1 MIYDIP
7 ISTPLSLSP
16 GLDLYIYSSSFFFFP
31 RDESES
37 GKSYVMLC
45 YAML

>member
-1 MIYDIP
+1 MIYP
-7 ISTPLSLSP
+7 PFPPNP
-16 GLDLYIYSSSFFFFP
+16 GLDLYIYIYSSSFFLFFP